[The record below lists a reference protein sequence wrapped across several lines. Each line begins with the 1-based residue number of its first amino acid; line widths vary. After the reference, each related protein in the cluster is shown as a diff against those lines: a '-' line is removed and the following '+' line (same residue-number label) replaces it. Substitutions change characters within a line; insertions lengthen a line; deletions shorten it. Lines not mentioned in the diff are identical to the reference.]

1 MTPLDQDLAVVAH
14 RLLTSPRVASIARD
28 VILFAE
34 QTVVG
39 DRWGYGY
46 RAVHVVDWS
55 CGYPTFEDAQTA
67 LIRTLVREGRSDLAA
82 GVAGVQSP

>member
-55 CGYPTFEDAQTA
+55 
-67 LIRTLVREGRSDLAA
+67 
-82 GVAGVQSP
+82 